1 MTFSPKKKK
10 SKSKTR
16 IRTSAWELRAG
27 KKLLERTPFLR
38 DESGAIIGVTH
49 KPFTIIAAKPKAAAK
64 KPKKVIRA
72 K

>member
-16 IRTSAWELRAG
+16 IRTSAWEIRAG
-27 KKLLERTPFLR
+27 KKLLERTPLLR
-38 DESGAIIGVTH
+38 DESGAIIGITH
-49 KPFTIIAAKPKAAAK
+49 KPFTVIAEKPKAAK

>member
-16 IRTSAWELRAG
+16 IRTSAWEIRAG

-49 KPFTIIAAKPKAAAK
+49 KPFTVVATTPKTAK

>member
-16 IRTSAWELRAG
+16 IRTSAWEKRAG
-27 KKLLERTPFLR
+27 VKLLNRTPFIR
-38 DESGAIIGVTH
+38 DESGAIIGVAH
-49 KPFTIIAAKPKAAAK
+49 KPFTVIAEKTTSIK

>member
-16 IRTSAWELRAG
+16 IRTSAWEIRAG
-27 KKLLERTPFLR
+27 KKLLDRTPFQR
-38 DESGAIIGVTH
+38 DESGLIVGVTH
-49 KPFTIIAAKPKAAAK
+49 KLFTIEKPKTIK

-72 K
+72 T

>member
-16 IRTSAWELRAG
+16 IRTSAWEIRAG
-27 KKLLERTPFLR
+27 KKLLERTPFQR

-49 KPFTIIAAKPKAAAK
+49 KPFTLIRATQKAAPK

>member
-16 IRTSAWELRAG
+16 IRTSAWEIRAG

-49 KPFTIIAAKPKAAAK
+49 KPFTVVKPKVTK

>member
-16 IRTSAWELRAG
+16 IRTSAWEIRAG

-49 KPFTIIAAKPKAAAK
+49 KPFTVVVEKPKTAK

>member
-16 IRTSAWELRAG
+16 IRTSAWENRAG
-27 KKLLERTPFLR
+27 KKLLERTPFQR
-38 DESGAIIGVTH
+38 DENGAIIGVTH
-49 KPFTIIAAKPKAAAK
+49 KPFTIIRATPKVTK

>member
-16 IRTSAWELRAG
+16 IRTSAWEIRAG
-27 KKLLERTPFLR
+27 QKLLERTPFLR

-49 KPFTIIAAKPKAAAK
+49 KNFTVVKSTPSKTK

>member
-16 IRTSAWELRAG
+16 IRTSAWEIRAG
-27 KKLLERTPFLR
+27 KKLLERTPFFR
-38 DESGAIIGVTH
+38 DESGMIVGVTH
-49 KPFTIIAAKPKAAAK
+49 KPFTVETPKAVK

>member
-16 IRTSAWELRAG
+16 IRTSAWEIRAG

-49 KPFTIIAAKPKAAAK
+49 KPFTVIAAKPKATK
-64 KPKKVIRA
+64 RPKKVIRA

>member
-16 IRTSAWELRAG
+16 IRTSAWEIRAG

-38 DESGAIIGVTH
+38 DEAGNIIGVSH
-49 KPFTIIAAKPKAAAK
+49 KPFTIEKPKTTK

>member
-16 IRTSAWELRAG
+16 IRTSAWEIRAG
-27 KKLLERTPFLR
+27 QKLLDRTPFLR
-38 DESGAIIGVTH
+38 DESGLIIGVTH
-49 KPFTIIAAKPKAAAK
+49 KPFTIEKPKAVK

>member
-16 IRTSAWELRAG
+16 IRTSAWEIRAG
-27 KKLLERTPFLR
+27 KKLLNRTPFLR

-49 KPFTIIAAKPKAAAK
+49 KPFTIIAAKPVAK

>member
-16 IRTSAWELRAG
+16 IRTSAWEIRAG
-27 KKLLERTPFLR
+27 KKLLDRTPFLR

-49 KPFTIIAAKPKAAAK
+49 KPFTIIAAKPTVK

>member
-16 IRTSAWELRAG
+16 IRTSAWEIRAG
-27 KKLLERTPFLR
+27 RKLLERTPFLR

-49 KPFTIIAAKPKAAAK
+49 KAFTHEKPKTIK

>member
-16 IRTSAWELRAG
+16 IRTSAWEIRAG
-27 KKLLERTPFLR
+27 QKLLDRTPFLR
-38 DESGAIIGVTH
+38 DEAGMIIGVTH
-49 KPFTIIAAKPKAAAK
+49 KAFTIEKPKVVK

>member
-16 IRTSAWELRAG
+16 IRTSAWEIRAG
-27 KKLLERTPFLR
+27 MKLLERTPFLR

-49 KPFTIIAAKPKAAAK
+49 KAFTIKKPKAVK
-64 KPKKVIRA
+64 KPTKVIRA

>member
-1 MTFSPKKKK
+1 MTFSTKKKK

-16 IRTSAWELRAG
+16 IRTSAWEIRAG

-49 KPFTIIAAKPKAAAK
+49 KPFTIVAQAPKATK

>member
-16 IRTSAWELRAG
+16 IRTSAWEIRAS

-49 KPFTIIAAKPKAAAK
+49 KPFTVVKPKVKK

>member
-16 IRTSAWELRAG
+16 IRTSAWEIRAG
-27 KKLLERTPFLR
+27 KKLLERTPFFR

-49 KPFTIIAAKPKAAAK
+49 KPFTVVATTPKAVK

>member
-16 IRTSAWELRAG
+16 IRTSAWEIRAG
-27 KKLLERTPFLR
+27 KKLLDRTPFLR
-38 DESGAIIGVTH
+38 DESGTIIGVTH
-49 KPFTIIAAKPKAAAK
+49 RAFTIETPKVIK